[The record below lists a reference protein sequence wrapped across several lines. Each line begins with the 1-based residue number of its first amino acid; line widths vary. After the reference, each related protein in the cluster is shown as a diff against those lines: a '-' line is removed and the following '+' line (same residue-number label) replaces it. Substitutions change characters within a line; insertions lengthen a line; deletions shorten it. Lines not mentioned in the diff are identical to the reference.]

1 MATFV
6 RAKLRE
12 MASMRYTKMFV
23 LAAALGGI
31 LTLPA
36 LADAQSRGHAVP
48 RGGGGG
54 GGSVHAGRP
63 PGGPGGP
70 GGPHVAAPYYYR
82 SYGPRVSLG
91 LYYGYPWGW
100 GSFGYGWGYPYYGYY
115 GGYAYP
121 GYGYG
126 GAYLQPG
133 SGGAGYGGVRIDVP
147 QKNAEVWV
155 DGYFA
160 GSVDDFNGRTQ
171 QLDLERGAHHLE
183 LRAPGFETVSFDVNV
198 EPGRTI
204 TYRSALRPERP

>member
-1 MATFV
+1 
-6 RAKLRE
+6 
-12 MASMRYTKMFV
+12 MRYTKMFV
-23 LAAALGGI
+23 LAAVVGGM

-36 LADAQSRGHAVP
+36 LADAQGRGHAVA
-48 RGGGGG
+48 RGGG

-63 PGGPGGP
+63 SGGSVGP
-70 GGPHVAAPYYYR
+70 RGVAPYRYR
-82 SYGPRVSLG
+82 SYGYGPRVSLG

-115 GGYAYP
+115 PGYAYP

-126 GAYLQPG
+126 GAYVEPG
-133 SGGAGYGGVRIDVP
+133 AGGGGYGGVRIDVP
-147 QKNAEVWV
+147 QKDAEVYV

-160 GSVDDFNGRTQ
+160 GTVDDFNGRMQ
-171 QLDLERGAHHLE
+171 QLELDPGPHHLE

-204 TYRSALRPERP
+204 TYRSALRPARP